1 MKWVF
6 IGIALVLAL
15 QFGDY
20 LLNHFSSQIGLSENQ
35 QAHNDTIKM
44 RISGVWLL
52 H

>member
-20 LLNHFSSQIGLSENQ
+20 LLNHFSTDWSF
-35 QAHNDTIKM
+35 
-44 RISGVWLL
+44 
-52 H
+52 